1 MIFVRVERTA
11 QLDFTT
17 PLTSCCNCGATRR
30 IALVET
36 PLRRTRY
43 MVFGGTEL
51 TIEETFPYCPDCRR
65 SAARVRP
72 GLPARLLTWVLASV
86 AVATVVMMR
95 MSINVEAFVPIVRD
109 HPVYASM
116 AIAAVGCI
124 AWFASRDRRPGGSSW
139 WQPVRLVGID
149 LDGDT
154 LRHITVVFTNP
165 QYAEVFAAANGERV
179 RAGLLTV
186 RAD

>member
-1 MIFVRVERTA
+1 MIFVSIKRSA

-17 PLTSCCNCGATRR
+17 PLKTCCNCGAARN

-72 GLPARLLTWVLASV
+72 GLLARLLTWVLASV

-95 MSINVEAFVPIVRD
+95 MSINVEAFVPVVRE
-109 HPVYASM
+109 HPIYASM
-116 AIAAVGCI
+116 AIAAVGCV
-124 AWFASRDRRPGGSSW
+124 AWFVSRDRRPGGRSW

-149 LDGDT
+149 LAGDT
-154 LRHITVVFTNP
+154 LHHVILGFTNP
-165 QYAEVFAAANGERV
+165 QYAGIFAEANGERV
-179 RAGLLTV
+179 RAGMLSV
-186 RAD
+186 RVD

>member
-1 MIFVRVERTA
+1 MIFVSVTRSI

-17 PLTSCCNCGATRR
+17 PLKTCCNCGAARR
-30 IALVET
+30 IELVET

-43 MVFGGTEL
+43 MLFGGTEL
-51 TIEETFPYCPDCRR
+51 TLEETFPYCPDCRR
-65 SAARVRP
+65 SATRVRP
-72 GLPARLLTWVLASV
+72 GLLARLLTWVLASV

-95 MSINVEAFVPIVRD
+95 MSINAEAFVPAVRE
-109 HPVYASM
+109 HPIDASM
-116 AIAAVGCI
+116 AIAAVGCL
-124 AWFASRDRRPGGSSW
+124 AWFASRDRRPGGRSW

-149 LDGDT
+149 LDGNT
-154 LRHITVVFTNP
+154 LRHVTLGFTSP
-165 QYAEVFAAANGERV
+165 SYAGIFAQANGERV

>member
-1 MIFVRVERTA
+1 MIFVSVQRSA

-17 PLTSCCNCGATRR
+17 PLKSCCNCGGIRNIT
-30 IALVET
+30 LVET

-51 TIEETFPYCPDCRR
+51 TIEETFPYCPACRR
-65 SAARVRP
+65 SATRVRP
-72 GLPARLLTWVLASV
+72 GLLARLLTWVLASV

-95 MSINVEAFVPIVRD
+95 MSINVEAFVPVVRD
-109 HPVYASM
+109 HPICASM
-116 AIAAVGCI
+116 AIAAVGCL
-124 AWFASRDRRPGGSSW
+124 AWFVSRDRRPGGRSW

-149 LDGDT
+149 LAGDT
-154 LRHITVVFTNP
+154 LRHVTLAFTNA
-165 QYAEVFAAANGERV
+165 QYAAIFAASNGERV
-179 RAGLLTV
+179 RAGMLTV